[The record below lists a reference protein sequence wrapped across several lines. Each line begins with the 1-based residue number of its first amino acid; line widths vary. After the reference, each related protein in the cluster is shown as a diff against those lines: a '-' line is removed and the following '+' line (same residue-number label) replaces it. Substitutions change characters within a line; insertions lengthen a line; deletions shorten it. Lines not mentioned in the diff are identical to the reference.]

1 MKKISIA
8 LFILALSI
16 SSSSCQKEEQINESS
31 SQSGEI
37 IKSFSAEIKDAHID
51 EEFTKAAVD
60 VSDGKV
66 TWEEN
71 DQIMVS
77 NGSTSAVF
85 TYDSDLKAFF
95 SKSGIE
101 ATGTYSAVYP
111 ASAVKSVSGLTF
123 NVDLPAIQEYDANY
137 VKNAPMSAYSTTNVL
152 TFKNVCTIL
161 KLQLNGD
168 HNISSIVF
176 TANGKSVAGAAVVN
190 PETSTLTM
198 STTDQNVL
206 MLNTS
211 SSVQLGTATPFYI
224 VVPAQLY
231 SNGFSIKANT
241 TLSWL
246 AFDKSTTK
254 AVNLSAGHISAMKAF
269 DAMLFSGGLGTEE
282 NPYKIAKEQD
292 LIDLSTYSNSDDDFA
307 NFVDKHYLQTQ
318 NITITAANFAPISA
332 LSSHSFSGTFDGNH
346 KYIYNLNIN
355 YPEKDNIGLF
365 GCVKGAVL
373 KNIHPAG
380 NGADATITGNANVG
394 VIAGRFEGGIISGC
408 GFGRMAVSGGNKSG
422 DIGNGYGI
430 VAGYVPGPN
439 ATISDCSVGASC
451 SVGGK
456 GMHAGGIAGRM
467 NSTCKIENCEVKSCI
482 IGCKQGMGGVL
493 GYMEGNA
500 VVNSCFS
507 SAKINGNSGSSI
519 GQAGGVVGYI
529 VQTKVAGEVSTVIN
543 CIYGRYVD
551 NTGGTI
557 TVSSSGANGYVGGI
571 VGGTASATGGLST
584 VDIVN
589 CYSYPYQIKN
599 SNSAGI
605 GGFGGILGGANF
617 AGVRIFNCYSPMI
630 FSTFYLGGKAMNV
643 SNYSNYSEI
652 GSIAGHLGVAGVTI
666 DRVYA
671 RQTLRLFLTE
681 KGATASN
688 LSSSVAD
695 PAMKNY
701 DRVVYH
707 TSFTKEVDNYPSF
720 KEALDRGVDVYNST
734 NPSFRAVY
742 WTADTA
748 YDGYLKP
755 DGVYKAPAKPYKKV
769 SIIGDAIST
778 YRSYIFEDQSVGY
791 NPYYPNSWK
800 DGETTVYG
808 DVLSERNTWW
818 WKLIYN
824 KMSSARVEVVNSY
837 SGSSV
842 CYIDKNTP
850 NFGNHNVTDG
860 ASTTYCFVERYRNDK
875 EHPVGN
881 PDIVLIYGGRNDNC
895 KYGGSTNDYLGSLTT
910 AQMQEAYVKGRDVGS
925 GVSYRNYTVAMSY
938 LVGLLRRDFPNV
950 KILLISHD
958 MITDGYANANTN
970 IVKALTAID
979 SSLKLKA
986 VSFHSSGMTPSS
998 GNTNMPKDHGSSCHP
1013 NNTATT
1019 YMANYI
1025 YEQVGSWL
1033 DE

>member
-31 SQSGEI
+31 SQSSEI

-51 EEFTKAAVD
+51 EEFTKAAVN

-77 NGSTSAVF
+77 NGSASAVF
-85 TYDSDLKAFF
+85 TYDSDLKEFA
-95 SKSGIE
+95 SESGIE

-152 TFKNVCTIL
+152 SFKNVCTIL

-176 TANGKSVAGAAVVN
+176 TASGKSVAGAAVVN

-282 NPYKIAKEQD
+282 NPYRIAKEQD
-292 LIDLSTYSNSDDDFA
+292 LIDLSTFSNSDADFA

-380 NGADATITGNANVG
+380 NGANATITGNANVG
-394 VIAGRFEGGIISGC
+394 VIAGRLESGVISGC
-408 GFGRMAVSGGNKSG
+408 GFGRMVVSGGNGSS
-422 DIGNGYGI
+422 IGNGYGI

-451 SVGGK
+451 SVSGK
-456 GMHAGGIAGRM
+456 GMHAGGIAGHI
-467 NSTCKIENCEVKSCI
+467 NFGCFVENCEVKSCE
-482 IGCKQGMGGVL
+482 IGCKQGIGGIV
-493 GYMEGNA
+493 GKMESGT

-507 SAKINGNSGSSI
+507 SAIINGNSGSSI
-519 GQAGGVVGYI
+519 GYAGGIVGYI
-529 VQTKVAGEVSTVIN
+529 LNVVDYETIVIN
-543 CIYGRYVD
+543 CIFGRYID

-557 TVSSSGANGYVGGI
+557 TVSSSNADNSYVGGI
-571 VGGTASATGGLST
+571 VGGVVEQGGGSST
-584 VDIVN
+584 VEIVN

-599 SNSAGI
+599 SNSVGI
-605 GGFGGILGGANF
+605 GGFGGILGG
-617 AGVRIFNCYSPMI
+617 VDHPRVKIFNCYSPI
-630 FSTFYLGGKAMNV
+630 TLSNFFLGGKNV
-643 SNYSNYSEI
+643 DDSNYSDYYYI
-652 GSIAGHLGVAGVTI
+652 GSIVGYSGNNKGLTL
-666 DRVYA
+666 DRIYG
-671 RQTLRLFLTE
+671 REPLRLFNNTPI
-681 KGATASN
+681 TIASN
-688 LSSSVAD
+688 LSPSVTE
-695 PAMKNY
+695 PAMKN
-701 DRVVYH
+701 DGGVIYH
-707 TSFTKEVDNYPSF
+707 TFFSREVDSYASF
-720 KEALDRGVDVYNST
+720 KEALDRGVDVYNTSH
-734 NPSFRAVY
+734 SISKAVY

-748 YDGYLKP
+748 FDGYLKP
-755 DGVYKAPAKPYKKV
+755 DGVY
-769 SIIGDAIST
+769 
-778 YRSYIFEDQSVGY
+778 
-791 NPYYPNSWK
+791 
-800 DGETTVYG
+800 
-808 DVLSERNTWW
+808 
-818 WKLIYN
+818 
-824 KMSSARVEVVNSY
+824 
-837 SGSSV
+837 
-842 CYIDKNTP
+842 
-850 NFGNHNVTDG
+850 
-860 ASTTYCFVERYRNDK
+860 
-875 EHPVGN
+875 
-881 PDIVLIYGGRNDNC
+881 
-895 KYGGSTNDYLGSLTT
+895 
-910 AQMQEAYVKGRDVGS
+910 
-925 GVSYRNYTVAMSY
+925 
-938 LVGLLRRDFPNV
+938 
-950 KILLISHD
+950 
-958 MITDGYANANTN
+958 
-970 IVKALTAID
+970 
-979 SSLKLKA
+979 
-986 VSFHSSGMTPSS
+986 
-998 GNTNMPKDHGSSCHP
+998 
-1013 NNTATT
+1013 
-1019 YMANYI
+1019 
-1025 YEQVGSWL
+1025 
-1033 DE
+1033 